1 MKLTP
6 PVRGRPLRRPTVVS
20 NITHRD
26 RNTSAISPWYTN
38 TGTLS
43 MACKSGLAR
52 RLRNVGSED
61 AMSGRAPY
69 ARWTA
74 RDLGCNLGTVAADQR
89 FRAGDTGPGRPR

>member
-43 MACKSGLAR
+43 MACKTGLAR
-52 RLRNVGSED
+52 RLRKLGSED
-61 AMSGRAPY
+61 AMSDGAPY
-69 ARWTA
+69 ASWTG
-74 RDLGCNLGTVAADQR
+74 RDHGRSSDNAAAAQR
-89 FRAGDTGPGRPR
+89 FRAGDTTLARPR